1 MIADGRPMRIVFL
14 GSGAFGVPTLRALV
28 AARGQFDVRLV
39 ASAPD
44 RPAGRG
50 LQPTPNPIAAAAE
63 TLGLA
68 IERTADVNAPAS
80 LAAIEAAAPEAIVV
94 IAFGQKIGPE
104 IRDRFFAINLHA
116 SLLPAYRGAAP
127 IQRAL
132 MAGESTT
139 GLSVISIA
147 ARMDAGVV
155 FDTLETPIDPR
166 ETAGELHDRL
176 AELGPELVIRSLRRH
191 RAGLDAPQA
200 QDERFVTQAA
210 KISRADAVV
219 DFTRPAPALR
229 GWIHG
234 LSPRPG
240 CTITLPLAS
249 GAKQVRLLRVEAV
262 SEAEA
267 AAVAG
272 LDAASH
278 RAGTFVEPGLLRC
291 AEGFLHPLEVQPA
304 GGRVMAWEDFLRGH
318 AIPSGLEIASP

>member
-176 AELGPELVIRSLRRH
+176 AELGPELVIR
-191 RAGLDAPQA
+191 
-200 QDERFVTQAA
+200 
-210 KISRADAVV
+210 
-219 DFTRPAPALR
+219 
-229 GWIHG
+229 
-234 LSPRPG
+234 
-240 CTITLPLAS
+240 
-249 GAKQVRLLRVEAV
+249 
-262 SEAEA
+262 
-267 AAVAG
+267 
-272 LDAASH
+272 
-278 RAGTFVEPGLLRC
+278 
-291 AEGFLHPLEVQPA
+291 
-304 GGRVMAWEDFLRGH
+304 
-318 AIPSGLEIASP
+318 

>member
-1 MIADGRPMRIVFL
+1 MRIVFL
-14 GSGAFGVPTLRALV
+14 GSGAFGAPTLRSL
-28 AARGQFDVRLV
+28 AAAAEFDLRLV
-39 ASAPD
+39 VAAPD

-50 LQPTPNPIAAAAE
+50 LQPTPNPIAAEAMS
-63 TLGLA
+63 LGLG
-68 IERTADVNAPAS
+68 IHRTADVNAPES
-80 LAAIEAAAPEAIVV
+80 LAAVEAAAPEAIVV

-132 MAGESTT
+132 MGGESVT
-139 GLSVISIA
+139 GLSIISIA
-147 ARMDAGVV
+147 ARMDAGEI
-155 FDTLETPIDPR
+155 FDRLETPIDPR

-176 AELGPELVIRSLRRH
+176 ADLGPDLVMRSLRRH
-191 RAGLDAPQA
+191 RAGLDAPQP
-200 QDERFVTQAA
+200 QDERFVTHAA
-210 KISRADAVV
+210 KIARGDAIVDFSRAA
-219 DFTRPAPALR
+219 TALR

-240 CTITLPLAS
+240 CTITLPLAA

-267 AAVAG
+267 AAIAG
-272 LDAASH
+272 VEASSH
-278 RAGTFVEPGLLRC
+278 RPGTFVEPGLLRC

-304 GGRVMAWEDFLRGH
+304 GGRVMSWEDFRRGH
-318 AIPSGLEIASP
+318 AIPPGLEIASP

>member
-1 MIADGRPMRIVFL
+1 MIADGRPMRIVFM
-14 GSGAFGVPTLRALV
+14 GSGAFGVPTLRAL
-28 AARGQFDVRLV
+28 ADASSEFDVRLV
-39 ASAPD
+39 ATAPD

-50 LQPTPNPIAAAAE
+50 LQSTPNPIAAEAGS
-63 TLGLA
+63 LGLP
-68 IERTADVNAPAS
+68 IHRTADVNARES
-80 LAAIEAAAPEAIVV
+80 LEAIEQASPEAIVV

-139 GLSVISIA
+139 GLSIIGIA
-147 ARMDAGVV
+147 ARMDAGEV
-155 FDTLETPIDPR
+155 FDILETPIDLR

-176 AELGPELVIRSLRRH
+176 AELGPELVTRTLRRH
-191 RAGLDAPQA
+191 RAGLDEPQP
-200 QDERFVTQAA
+200 QDEALATHAA

-219 DFTRPAPALR
+219 DFGRSASSLR

-240 CTITLPLAS
+240 CTITLPLPS
-249 GAKQVRLLRVEAV
+249 GLKQIRLLRVEAV

-272 LDAASH
+272 LDAAKH
-278 RAGTFVEPGLLRC
+278 RAGTFVEPGLVRC
-291 AEGFLHPLEVQPA
+291 GEGFLHPLEVQPA
-304 GGRVMAWEDFLRGH
+304 GGRVMDWDDFLRGH
-318 AIPSGLEIASP
+318 AVASGLESASP

>member
-1 MIADGRPMRIVFL
+1 MIADGRPMRIVFM
-14 GSGAFGVPTLRALV
+14 GSGAFGVPTLRAL
-28 AARGQFDVRLV
+28 ADASSEFDVRLV
-39 ASAPD
+39 ATAPD

-50 LQPTPNPIAAAAE
+50 LQSTPNPIAAEAGS
-63 TLGLA
+63 LGLP
-68 IERTADVNAPAS
+68 IHRTADVNARES
-80 LAAIEAAAPEAIVV
+80 LEAIVV

-139 GLSVISIA
+139 GLSIIGIA
-147 ARMDAGVV
+147 ARMDAGEV
-155 FDTLETPIDPR
+155 FDTLETPIDLR

-176 AELGPELVIRSLRRH
+176 AELGPELVTRTLRRH
-191 RAGLDAPQA
+191 RAGLDAPQP
-200 QDERFVTQAA
+200 QDEALATHAA

-219 DFTRPAPALR
+219 DFGRSASSLR

-240 CTITLPLAS
+240 CTITLPLPS
-249 GAKQVRLLRVEAV
+249 GLKQIRLLRVEAV

-272 LDAASH
+272 LDAAKH
-278 RAGTFVEPGLLRC
+278 RAGTFV
-291 AEGFLHPLEVQPA
+291 AA
-304 GGRVMAWEDFLRGH
+304 GGG
-318 AIPSGLEIASP
+318 GGGGG

>member
-1 MIADGRPMRIVFL
+1 MRIAFL
-14 GSGAFGVPTLRALV
+14 GSGAFGVPTLRQL
-28 AARGQFDVRLV
+28 AAAPGEFEVRLV
-39 ASAPD
+39 VTAPD

-50 LQPTPNPIAAAAE
+50 LQPTPNPIASEAAS
-63 TLGLA
+63 LGLA
-68 IERTADVNAPAS
+68 LHRTADVDAPES
-80 LAAIEAAAPEAIVV
+80 IAAIEAAAPEAIVV

-139 GLSVISIA
+139 GLSIISIA
-147 ARMDAGVV
+147 ARMDAGEVY
-155 FDTLETPIDPR
+155 DTLETPIDPR

-176 AELGPELVIRSLRRH
+176 AELGPELVARTLRRH

-200 QDERFVTQAA
+200 QDERLATHAA

-219 DFTRPAPALR
+219 DFSKSAVSLR

-249 GAKQVRLLRVEAV
+249 GPKQVRLLRVEAV
-262 SEAEA
+262 SETEA

-272 LDAASH
+272 LDASSH
-278 RAGTFVEPGLLRC
+278 RSATFVEPGLLRC
-291 AEGFLHPLEVQPA
+291 GEGFLHPLEVQPA
-304 GGRVMAWEDFLRGH
+304 GGRVMAWDDFLRGH
-318 AIPSGLEIASP
+318 ALASGLEIGSP

>member
-1 MIADGRPMRIVFL
+1 MRIVFL
-14 GSGAFGVPTLRALV
+14 GSGAFGVPTLRELV
-28 AARGQFDVRLV
+28 AATASFDLRLV
-39 ASAPD
+39 VTAPD

-50 LQPTPNPIAAAAE
+50 LQPTPNPIAAEAGSR
-63 TLGLA
+63 GLA
-68 IERTADVNAPAS
+68 IHRTADVNDPES
-80 LAAIEAAAPEAIVV
+80 LAAIEQASPEAIVV

-139 GLSVISIA
+139 GLSIIAIA
-147 ARMDAGVV
+147 ARMDAGEV
-155 FDTLETPIDPR
+155 FDTLGTPIDPR

-176 AELGPELVIRSLRRH
+176 AELGPGLVARTLRRH
-191 RAGLDAPQA
+191 RAGLDDPQP
-200 QDERFVTQAA
+200 QDERLVTHAA
-210 KISRADAVV
+210 KISRADAIV
-219 DFTRPAPALR
+219 DFGRSASSLR

-240 CTITLPLAS
+240 CTITLPLPS
-249 GAKQVRLLRVEAV
+249 GPKQVRLLRVEAV

-291 AEGFLHPLEVQPA
+291 REGFLHPLEVQPA
-304 GGRVMAWEDFLRGH
+304 GGRAMAWDDFRRGH
-318 AIPSGLEIASP
+318 AIPAGLEIASP